1 MVSEDLFINSA
12 NFLPTSNLMKAS
24 CSLIAV
30 SPSVAADVAEE
41 EVEDDEDEE
50 EDDLP
55 RNTTQIKD
63 LSLPC
68 PSTVM
73 RKVPK
78 SLKTTGVNFFRC
90 TSDLVISAIHL
101 AASFRILVSSD
112 CVRDKKKSANSC
124 LSNNFGSFVADISL
138 KIDVVLSDE
147 QFGLTVVA
155 FNFSIKSSISPVDS
169 RAMAKKKKKKKMQ

>member
-30 SPSVAADVAEE
+30 SPSVAAGVV
-41 EVEDDEDEE
+41 EVEEDEEDEE

-55 RNTTQIKD
+55 RNTTQILKRAFLEEKIEILEFFFFRLVKD

-78 SLKTTGVNFFRC
+78 SLKTTG
-90 TSDLVISAIHL
+90 DE
-101 AASFRILVSSD
+101 
-112 CVRDKKKSANSC
+112 
-124 LSNNFGSFVADISL
+124 L
-138 KIDVVLSDE
+138 KRNKLW
-147 QFGLTVVA
+147 
-155 FNFSIKSSISPVDS
+155 
-169 RAMAKKKKKKKMQ
+169 